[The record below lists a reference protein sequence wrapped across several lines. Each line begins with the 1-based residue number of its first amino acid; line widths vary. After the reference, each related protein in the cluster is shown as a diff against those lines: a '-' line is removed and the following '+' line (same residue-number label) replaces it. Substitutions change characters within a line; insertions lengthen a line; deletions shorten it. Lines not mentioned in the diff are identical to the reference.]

1 MKVKVEPRGVDLFLP
16 PFLPIKTERSC
27 FPKADGETSF
37 HCLELLDD
45 VPVKRPIVK
54 APEIIEYYVNS
65 KIKMKHERRLDS
77 KKRKIG
83 KSIAHKPSKHE
94 YRVIEIPKTKGKK
107 PKVSKRWQ
115 LLCSHCDT
123 LFFAR
128 PTPKNSR
135 YVVNHQCK
143 NDRRRQYIIGIK
155 ARNCNKPH
163 TTACIQ
169 HVECLNPTRGYSSQT
184 VHSYANSGNGPAAR
198 RKIKESFKRFEDVV
212 F

>member
-1 MKVKVEPRGVDLFLP
+1 MKVKVESPVVDLFLP
-16 PFLPIKTERSC
+16 PFLPIKTERCC
-27 FPKADGETSF
+27 FPKLGGETSF
-37 HCLELLDD
+37 RCLELLDD
-45 VPVKRPIVK
+45 VPTKRPVVK
-54 APEIIEYYVNS
+54 APEIIECYVNS
-65 KIKMKHERRLDS
+65 KIKLKHERRE
-77 KKRKIG
+77 KKKKIG
-83 KSIAHKPSKHE
+83 KLNNLRPSKHE

-155 ARNCNKPH
+155 ARNCKQPH
-163 TTACIQ
+163 TCACIQ
-169 HVECLNPTRGYSSQT
+169 HVECYNNTRGYSSQT
-184 VHSYANSGNGPAAR
+184 VHSYANSGNGPAR
-198 RKIKESFKRFEDVV
+198 RKIKESFKRFEEVV